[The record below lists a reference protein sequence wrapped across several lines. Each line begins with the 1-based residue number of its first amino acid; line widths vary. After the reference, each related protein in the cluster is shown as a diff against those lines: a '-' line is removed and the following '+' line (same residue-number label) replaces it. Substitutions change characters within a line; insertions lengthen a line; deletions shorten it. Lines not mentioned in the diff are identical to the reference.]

1 MAADYGQRHG
11 VKSPYDLLMDCGKVT
26 DTRPG
31 SVHALMVSTHAST
44 ERTEDYVPV
53 DPEKWRKEDYVRAGQ
68 EGHLGPYDARPPR
81 QEQWWPV
88 DQARSTPHQDKT
100 RRIGKSRRDGSR

>member
-1 MAADYGQRHG
+1 MAADYGQKSGG
-11 VKSPYDLLMDCGKVT
+11 VKDPYALLQDCGKVQ
-26 DTRPG
+26 DRREG
-31 SVHALMVSTHAST
+31 SVHALMVAYHAST

-53 DPEKWRKEDYVRAGQ
+53 HPDRWRKEDYVKAGQ

-88 DQARSTPHQDKT
+88 DQARSTPHQDRA
-100 RRIGKSRRDGSR
+100 RRQSRRDRSI

>member
-1 MAADYGQRHG
+1 MTADYGVRRG
-11 VKSPYDLLMDCGKVT
+11 GFKSPYTLLMDCGKVK
-26 DTRPG
+26 DKRPG

-68 EGHLGPYDARPPR
+68 EGHLGPYDARPPP
-81 QEQWWPV
+81 QPKWWG
-88 DQARSTPHQDKT
+88 DTDRSTPHQDKT